1 MYKNCKSNPKAAI
14 TIDIYNHEG
23 HKAVLVQGNV
33 KIVENGEEFSKI
45 FKKFQEKFEWVR
57 NDPWDENESPFIVI
71 TPFAKT
77 ASWSPCL

>member
-1 MYKNCKSNPKAAI
+1 MYKNCKSNPKAAL
-14 TIDIYNHEG
+14 TIDIYKHGE

-57 NDPWDENESPFIVI
+57 NDPWDENEGPFIVI
-71 TPFAKT
+71 TPFTKT
-77 ASWSPCL
+77 SWGLK